1 MVVVQV
7 TQALVIDGQIL
18 TRDSFL
24 FRKVFFDLTLI
35 ECTLMLDY
43 ASELCLVLSQCTSFT
58 QDVR

>member
-1 MVVVQV
+1 VVVVQV

-24 FRKVFFDLTLI
+24 FRKFFFDLTLI
-35 ECTLMLDY
+35 ECTLRLDY